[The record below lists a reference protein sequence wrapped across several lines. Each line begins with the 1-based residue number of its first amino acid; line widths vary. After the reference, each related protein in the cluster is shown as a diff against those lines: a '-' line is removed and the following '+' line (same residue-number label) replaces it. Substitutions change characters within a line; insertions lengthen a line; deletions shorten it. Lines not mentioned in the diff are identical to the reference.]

1 MYSLV
6 FTPKSWSASSP
17 LHMQIP
23 RKRSSS
29 APVPLSLYTGN
40 DFGFALENVLRQTH
54 LSISHN
60 SFFTQPRIDLLSQ
73 MRGHNKLF
81 AVVPDT
87 ADNGNYSQTE
97 RAARGREPT
106 RCKIHIQRW
115 FKGGG
120 RRALRGGESA
130 ARNAGDGAGVAFLHY
145 LPNQSATPQ
154 SSQWAST
161 MCTCQIIASNALGA
175 DCLWQT
181 ATAQRATSRT
191 ARSETYWQPFVRP
204 PACDYSNQRRI
215 ADLTYGRVHPGS
227 SEERIPYDWLENK
240 KIYIVAPWLISF
252 FFLFFLNQNA
262 SPWKYATLPDTLS
275 SCWFSFTVEPHST
288 APQGQLKD

>member
-1 MYSLV
+1 MCCVRHTFPSRIIHSSRSRALICCHRWEGITNSSLLFQTQQTMV
-6 FTPKSWSASSP
+6 IIHKRRGP
-17 LHMQIP
+17 LE
-23 RKRSSS
+23 
-29 APVPLSLYTGN
+29 G
-40 DFGFALENVLRQTH
+40 E
-54 LSISHN
+54 
-60 SFFTQPRIDLLSQ
+60 SQ
-73 MRGHNKLF
+73 HVK
-81 AVVPDT
+81 
-87 ADNGNYSQTE
+87 
-97 RAARGREPT
+97 
-106 RCKIHIQRW
+106 KIHIQRW

-120 RRALRGGESA
+120 RWALRGGESA

-161 MCTCQIIASNALGA
+161 MCTCQIIASNALGG

-240 KIYIVAPWLISF
+240 KI
-252 FFLFFLNQNA
+252 
-262 SPWKYATLPDTLS
+262 
-275 SCWFSFTVEPHST
+275 
-288 APQGQLKD
+288 